1 MDVIP
6 LAVFAAPDDDEHRT
20 PSWHPERRDRL
31 GAALRGVDAADIGD
45 AVEWRAPREATTAEL
60 ARAHDHDYVD
70 ALRLYCAEGGGE
82 LDPDTVATPG
92 SWGTALRAAG
102 AVLDAIDA
110 LRAGECEY
118 AFAANRPP
126 GHHALADQAMGFCLF
141 NNVAVGAAAITAGG
155 DRVAVVDWDVHHG
168 NGTQA
173 IFWDDPNVLYV
184 STHQSP
190 AYPGTGRITETGGAG
205 APRSNL
211 NLPFPPG
218 TRGDPLRAAFD
229 EVVAPVM
236 EEFGPDWLI
245 VSAGFD
251 AHRDDPLAALELTAA
266 DFADLTRRVMAYVPP
281 GRLLLV
287 LEGGYDLGALTRSVG
302 ASLAELAGVSYRPE
316 GASSGRVG
324 EPTVVAAKQQWG
336 LE

>member
-1 MDVIP
+1 MGVIP
-6 LAVFAAPDDDEHRT
+6 LAVFAAADDDDHRT

-31 GAALRGVDAADIGD
+31 GAALRGIDAAEIGD
-45 AVEWRAPREATTAEL
+45 AVDWRRPREASLDEL
-60 ARAHDHDYVD
+60 ALAHDRDYVE
-70 ALRLYCAEGGGE
+70 ALAQFCAEGGGD

-92 SWGTALRAAG
+92 SWPTARRAAG

-110 LRAGECEY
+110 LRTGECEY
-118 AFAANRPP
+118 AFAVNRPP
-126 GHHALADQAMGFCLF
+126 GHHALADQAMGFCLV
-141 NNVAVGAAAITAGG
+141 NNVAVGAAAIAARGE
-155 DRVAVVDWDVHHG
+155 RVAVVDWDVHHG

-173 IFWDDPNVLYV
+173 IFWDDPRVLYV
-184 STHQSP
+184 STHQAP
-190 AYPGTGRITETGGAG
+190 AYPGTGRIAETGGPA
-205 APRSNL
+205 APGTNL

-218 TRGDPLRAAFD
+218 TRGDPLRAGFD

-236 EEFGPDWLI
+236 EGFGPDWLI

-251 AHRDDPLAALELTAA
+251 AHRDDPLASLELTAA
-266 DFADLTRRVMAYVPP
+266 DFADLTQRVKSYVPA

-302 ASLAELAGVSYRPE
+302 ASLAELVGAGYRPE
-316 GASSGRVG
+316 GASSGGVG

-336 LE
+336 LA